1 MAEVTKP
8 LKELASITPSFEQV
22 VKPAQEK
29 LAESTKAKAEV
40 AGAEKAMLTQ
50 AEADRQKTYQQAG
63 EVATQAVKTSPVFTE
78 KEEVYKKTS
87 EPFIPTKDDVKDIA
101 ALYSLV
107 NVVGMA
113 MGAGGKQN
121 SLQAMH
127 AMNGMLEG
135 YQKGRADLYKKEKDK
150 FDVNMKNLKSRYDM
164 LDKQLKDV
172 MTLAQTDREAARQA
186 ADVLFAQTG
195 ADFYK
200 KMADKIGLAGLYE
213 YHKQAYDAANKTWAE
228 QKRLEAQAEQR
239 NYRERML
246 AIQEGRL
253 KLSEDKAKGGG
264 GGGSGG
270 GNKGGGA
277 ANARYAFNINESFS
291 QAATDLLNV
300 SQMPKNTVLG
310 TFAGMTG
317 QSGNTL
323 LSSLENVAARAVT
336 SEDSRLMQ
344 QIVAGLDQNMARA
357 LGGGYASST
366 SKGLIQA
373 YKEQVAQV
381 GDSALAQA
389 MFLSRMKQE
398 LGVLAKAF
406 KNHPGSNEGYVRD
419 MQEYM
424 DDLNKAIPFNVSDV
438 IAANR
443 GKKQTVTEKFSKLA
457 QTPAVVPLPSREG
470 LVTQKAPSAPVAAP
484 TTKYDSAET
493 VKNDYRNGK
502 ISKEQATSILVD
514 QFGYKP

>member
-1 MAEVTKP
+1 MAE
-8 LKELASITPSFEQV
+8 LKELVGMTPSFEQTI
-22 VKPAQEK
+22 KPAQEK

-63 EVATQAVKTSPVFTE
+63 DTATQAVKTSPVFAQ
-78 KEEVYKKTS
+78 KEEVFKKTS
-87 EPFIPTKDDVKDIA
+87 EPFIPTQDDVKDIA

-121 SLQAMH
+121 SMQAMH

-135 YQKGRADLYKKEKDK
+135 YQKGRQDLYKKEKDK

-186 ADVLFAQTG
+186 ADVAFAQSG
-195 ADFYK
+195 ANFYK
-200 KMADKIGLAGLYE
+200 QMADKIGIAGLYE
-213 YHKQAYDAANKTWAE
+213 YHKQAYDAANKLFAE
-228 QKRLEAQAEQR
+228 KNRLEAQAEQR
-239 NYRERML
+239 SYRERML

-253 KLSEDKAKGGG
+253 KLSEDKTKGGG
-264 GGGSGG
+264 GGGGG
-270 GNKGGGA
+270 KGGGA
-277 ANARYAFNINESFS
+277 ANSRYAFNINESFS

-344 QIVAGLDQNMARA
+344 QIVAGDRK
-357 LGGGYASST
+357 S
-366 SKGLIQA
+366 
-373 YKEQVAQV
+373 
-381 GDSALAQA
+381 
-389 MFLSRMKQE
+389 
-398 LGVLAKAF
+398 
-406 KNHPGSNEGYVRD
+406 
-419 MQEYM
+419 
-424 DDLNKAIPFNVSDV
+424 
-438 IAANR
+438 
-443 GKKQTVTEKFSKLA
+443 
-457 QTPAVVPLPSREG
+457 VV
-470 LVTQKAPSAPVAAP
+470 
-484 TTKYDSAET
+484 
-493 VKNDYRNGK
+493 
-502 ISKEQATSILVD
+502 
-514 QFGYKP
+514 

>member
-8 LKELASITPSFEQV
+8 LKELASITPSFEQTI
-22 VKPAQEK
+22 KPVQEK

-50 AEADRQKTYQQAG
+50 AEADRQKTYQEAG
-63 EVATQAVKTSPVFTE
+63 EAATQAVKTSPVFAQ
-78 KEEVYKKTS
+78 KEEVFKKTS
-87 EPFIPTKDDVKDIA
+87 EPFIPTQDDVKDIA

-121 SLQAMH
+121 SMQAMH

-135 YQKGRADLYKKEKDK
+135 YQKGRSDLYKKEKDK

-186 ADVLFAQTG
+186 ADVAFAQSG
-195 ADFYK
+195 ANFYK
-200 KMADKIGLAGLYE
+200 QMADKIGIAGLYE
-213 YHKQAYDAANKTWAE
+213 YHKQAYDAANKLFAE
-228 QKRLEAQAEQR
+228 KNRLEAQAEQR

-253 KLSEDKAKGGG
+253 KLSEDKTKGGG
-264 GGGSGG
+264 GGGG
-270 GNKGGGA
+270 KGGGA
-277 ANARYAFNINESFS
+277 ANSRYAFNINESFS

-373 YKEQVAQV
+373 YKEQVAQY

-443 GKKQTVTEKFSKLA
+443 GKKQTITDKFSNLA

>member
-1 MAEVTKP
+1 MMAEVTKP
-8 LKELASITPSFEQV
+8 LKELASITPSFEQT

-50 AEADRQKTYQQAG
+50 AEADRQKAYQQAG
-63 EVATQAVKTSPVFTE
+63 EAATQAVKTSPVFAQ
-78 KEEVYKKTS
+78 KEEVFKETNK
-87 EPFIPTKDDVKDIA
+87 PFIPTQDDAKDVA

-113 MGAGGKQN
+113 LGAGGKQN
-121 SLQAMH
+121 SMQAMH

-135 YQKGRADLYKKEKDK
+135 YQKGRQDLYKKEKDK

-186 ADVLFAQTG
+186 ADVAFAQSG
-195 ADFYK
+195 ANFYK
-200 KMADKIGLAGLYE
+200 QMADKIGIAGLYE
-213 YHKQAYDAANKTWAE
+213 YHKQAYDAANKLFAE
-228 QKRLEAQAEQR
+228 QKRLEADADKRAHQKRMEDLAARRVALAE
-239 NYRERML
+239 
-246 AIQEGRL
+246 G
-253 KLSEDKAKGGG
+253 KAVAGPSTKGG
-264 GGGSGG
+264 
-270 GNKGGGA
+270 KGVSA
-277 ANARYAFNINESFS
+277 LNDRYAFNINESFS

-300 SQMPKNTVLG
+300 AQMPKNTVLG

-323 LSSLENVAARAVT
+323 LSSLENVVARAVT

-373 YKEQVAQV
+373 YKEQVAQY

-398 LGVLAKAF
+398 LGILAKAF

-424 DDLNKAIPFNVSDV
+424 DALNKAIPFNVSDV

-443 GKKQTVTEKFSKLA
+443 GKKQTVTDKFSKLA
-457 QTPAVVPLPSREG
+457 QTPAVVPLPSSEG
-470 LVTQKAPSAPVAAP
+470 LVTEKATPAPVAAP

-493 VKNDYRNGK
+493 VKNDYKSGK
-502 ISKEQATSILVD
+502 ITKEQATSILVD

>member
-1 MAEVTKP
+1 MAE
-8 LKELASITPSFEQV
+8 LKDLVSMTPSFEQTI
-22 VKPAQEK
+22 KPAQEK

-50 AEADRQKTYQQAG
+50 AEADRQRSYQQAG
-63 EVATQAVKTSPVFTE
+63 ETATQAVKTSPVFAQ
-78 KEEVYKKTS
+78 KEEVFKKPS
-87 EPFIPTKDDVKDIA
+87 EPFIPTQDDAKDIA

-121 SLQAMH
+121 SMQAMH
-127 AMNGMLEG
+127 AMNGMLDG
-135 YQKGRADLYKKEKDK
+135 YQKGRSDLYKKEKDK

-186 ADVLFAQTG
+186 ADVAFAQSG
-195 ADFYK
+195 ANFYK
-200 KMADKIGLAGLYE
+200 QMADKIGIAGLYE
-213 YHKQAYDAANKTWAE
+213 YHKQAYDAANKLFAE
-228 QKRLEAQAEQR
+228 KNRLEAQAEQR

-253 KLSEDKAKGGG
+253 KLSEDKTKGGG
-264 GGGSGG
+264 GGGG
-270 GNKGGGA
+270 KGGGA
-277 ANARYAFNINESFS
+277 ANSRYAFNINESFS

-373 YKEQVAQV
+373 YKEQVAQY

-443 GKKQTVTEKFSKLA
+443 GKKQTITDKFSKLA

-493 VKNDYRNGK
+493 VKNDYKSGK
-502 ISKEQATSILVD
+502 ITKEQATSILID

>member
-1 MAEVTKP
+1 MAE
-8 LKELASITPSFEQV
+8 LKDLVGMTPSFEQTI
-22 VKPAQEK
+22 KPAQEK

-63 EVATQAVKTSPVFTE
+63 EAATQAVKTSPVFAQ
-78 KEEVYKKTS
+78 KEEVFKKTS
-87 EPFIPTKDDVKDIA
+87 EPFIPTQDDVKDIA

-121 SLQAMH
+121 SMQAMH

-135 YQKGRADLYKKEKDK
+135 YQKGRQDLYKKEKDK

-186 ADVLFAQTG
+186 ADVAFAQSG
-195 ADFYK
+195 ANFYK
-200 KMADKIGLAGLYE
+200 QMADKIGIAGLYE
-213 YHKQAYDAANKTWAE
+213 YHKQAYDAANKLFAE
-228 QKRLEAQAEQR
+228 KNRLEAQAEQR

-253 KLSEDKAKGGG
+253 KLSEDKTKGGG
-264 GGGSGG
+264 GGGG
-270 GNKGGGA
+270 KGGGA
-277 ANARYAFNINESFS
+277 ANSRYAFNINESFS

-373 YKEQVAQV
+373 YKEQVAQY

-443 GKKQTVTEKFSKLA
+443 GKKQTITDKFSNLA

>member
-50 AEADRQKTYQQAG
+50 AEADRQKTYQEAG
-63 EVATQAVKTSPVFTE
+63 EAATQAVKTSPVFAQ
-78 KEEVYKKTS
+78 KEEVFKKTS
-87 EPFIPTKDDVKDIA
+87 EPFIPTQDDVKDIA

-113 MGAGGKQN
+113 LGAGGKQN
-121 SLQAMH
+121 SMQAMH

-135 YQKGRADLYKKEKDK
+135 YQKGRQDLYKKEKDK

-186 ADVLFAQTG
+186 ADVAFAQSG
-195 ADFYK
+195 ANFYK
-200 KMADKIGLAGLYE
+200 QMADKIGIAGLYE
-213 YHKQAYDAANKTWAE
+213 YHKQAYDAANKLFAE
-228 QKRLEAQAEQR
+228 KNRLEAQAEQR
-239 NYRERML
+239 SYRERSL
-246 AIQEGRL
+246 ALQEERLRRL
-253 KLSEDKAKGGG
+253 KETPVGGTRGGKGGKGGG
-264 GGGSGG
+264 GL
-270 GNKGGGA
+270 ND
-277 ANARYAFNINESFS
+277 RYAFNINESFS

-373 YKEQVAQV
+373 YKEQVAQY

-398 LGVLAKAF
+398 LGILAKAF

-424 DDLNKAIPFNVSDV
+424 DALNKAIPFNVSDV

-443 GKKQTVTEKFSKLA
+443 GKKQTVTDKFSKLA
-457 QTPAVVPLPSREG
+457 QTPAIVPLPSSEG
-470 LVTQKAPSAPVAAP
+470 SVTEKSTSAPAPVVAP
-484 TTKYDSAET
+484 TAKYDSAET
-493 VKNDYRNGK
+493 VKNDYKSGK
-502 ISKEQATSILVD
+502 ITKEQATSILVD

>member
-1 MAEVTKP
+1 MMAE
-8 LKELASITPSFEQV
+8 LKDLVGMTPSFEQTI
-22 VKPAQEK
+22 KPAQEK

-63 EVATQAVKTSPVFTE
+63 EAATQAVKTSPVFAQ
-78 KEEVYKKTS
+78 KEEVFKKTS
-87 EPFIPTKDDVKDIA
+87 EPFIPTQDDVKDIA

-121 SLQAMH
+121 SMQAMH

-135 YQKGRADLYKKEKDK
+135 YQKGRQDLYKKEKDK

-186 ADVLFAQTG
+186 ADVAFAQSG
-195 ADFYK
+195 ANFYK
-200 KMADKIGLAGLYE
+200 QMADKIGIAGLYE
-213 YHKQAYDAANKTWAE
+213 YHKQAYDAANKLFAE
-228 QKRLEAQAEQR
+228 KNRLEAQAEQR

-253 KLSEDKAKGGG
+253 KLSEDKTKGGG
-264 GGGSGG
+264 GGGG
-270 GNKGGGA
+270 KGGGA
-277 ANARYAFNINESFS
+277 ANSRYAFNINESFS

-373 YKEQVAQV
+373 YKEQVAQY

-443 GKKQTVTEKFSKLA
+443 GKKQTITDKFSNLA

>member
-8 LKELASITPSFEQV
+8 LKELASITPSFEQTI
-22 VKPAQEK
+22 KPVQEK

-50 AEADRQKTYQQAG
+50 AEADRQKTYQEAG
-63 EVATQAVKTSPVFTE
+63 EAATQAVKTSPVFAQ
-78 KEEVYKKTS
+78 KEEVFKKTS
-87 EPFIPTKDDVKDIA
+87 EPFIPTQDDVKDIA

-121 SLQAMH
+121 SMQAMH

-135 YQKGRADLYKKEKDK
+135 YQKGRQDLYKKEKDK

-186 ADVLFAQTG
+186 ADVAFAQSG
-195 ADFYK
+195 ANFYK
-200 KMADKIGLAGLYE
+200 QMADKIGIAGLYE
-213 YHKQAYDAANKTWAE
+213 YHKQAYDAANKLFAE
-228 QKRLEAQAEQR
+228 KNRLEAQAEQR

-253 KLSEDKAKGGG
+253 KLSEDKTKGGG
-264 GGGSGG
+264 GGGG
-270 GNKGGGA
+270 KGGGA
-277 ANARYAFNINESFS
+277 ANSRYAFNINESFS

-373 YKEQVAQV
+373 YKEQVAQY

-443 GKKQTVTEKFSKLA
+443 GKKQTITDKFSNLA

>member
-50 AEADRQKTYQQAG
+50 AEADRQKTYQEAG
-63 EVATQAVKTSPVFTE
+63 EAATQAVKTSPVFAQ
-78 KEEVYKKTS
+78 KEEVFKKTS
-87 EPFIPTKDDVKDIA
+87 EPFIPTQDDVKDIA

-121 SLQAMH
+121 SMQAMH

-135 YQKGRADLYKKEKDK
+135 YQKGRQDLYKKEKDK

-186 ADVLFAQTG
+186 ADVAFAQSG
-195 ADFYK
+195 ANFYK
-200 KMADKIGLAGLYE
+200 QMADKIGIAGLYE
-213 YHKQAYDAANKTWAE
+213 YHKQAYDAANKLFAE
-228 QKRLEAQAEQR
+228 KNRLEAQAEQR

-253 KLSEDKAKGGG
+253 KLSEDKTKGGG
-264 GGGSGG
+264 GGGG
-270 GNKGGGA
+270 KGGGA
-277 ANARYAFNINESFS
+277 ANSRYAFNINESFS

-373 YKEQVAQV
+373 YKEQVAQY

-443 GKKQTVTEKFSKLA
+443 GKKQTITDKFSNLA

>member
-8 LKELASITPSFEQV
+8 LKELAGITPSFEQT

-63 EVATQAVKTSPVFTE
+63 ETATQAVKTSPVFAQ
-78 KEEVYKKTS
+78 KEEVFKKTS
-87 EPFIPTKDDVKDIA
+87 EPFIPTQDDVKDIA

-121 SLQAMH
+121 SMQAMH

-135 YQKGRADLYKKEKDK
+135 HQKGRQDLYKKEKDK

-186 ADVLFAQTG
+186 ADVAFAQSG
-195 ADFYK
+195 ANFYK
-200 KMADKIGLAGLYE
+200 QMADKIGISGLYE
-213 YHKQAYDAANKTWAE
+213 YHKQAYDAANKLFSE
-228 QKRLEAQAEQR
+228 QKRLETQAEQR
-239 NYRERML
+239 NYQERML
-246 AIQEGRL
+246 ELQERRVAIAEG
-253 KLSEDKAKGGG
+253 KAAAGPSGT
-264 GGGSGG
+264 GS
-270 GNKGGGA
+270 KGGGA

-291 QAATDLLNV
+291 QAAVDLLNV

-357 LGGGYASST
+357 LGGGYATST

-373 YKEQVAQV
+373 YKEQVAQS

-406 KNHPGSNEGYVRD
+406 RNHPGSNEGYVSD
-419 MQEYM
+419 MKEYM

-443 GKKQTVTEKFSKLA
+443 GKKQTVTEKFAKLA
-457 QTPAVVPLPSREG
+457 QAPAVVPLPSTQG
-470 LVTQKAPSAPVAAP
+470 LVTQKATPSPVAAP
-484 TTKYDSAET
+484 VSKYNSAQD
-493 VKNDYRNGK
+493 VKNDYSAKK